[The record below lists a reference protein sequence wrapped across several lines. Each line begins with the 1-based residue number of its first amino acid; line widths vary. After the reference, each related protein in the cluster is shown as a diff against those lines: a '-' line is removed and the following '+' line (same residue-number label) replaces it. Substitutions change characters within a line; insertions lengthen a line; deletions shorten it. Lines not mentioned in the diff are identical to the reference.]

1 MYDLCDDQ
9 AVCLWSNYLNHLVMN
24 TKSIERQA
32 GFYKIINAEKQ
43 IIGGNDTGMY
53 WITDT
58 SRVLVSEDEYL
69 EHLKM
74 QH

>member
-1 MYDLCDDQ
+1 
-9 AVCLWSNYLNHLVMN
+9 MN
-24 TKSIERQA
+24 TKAIERQA
-32 GFYKIINAEKQ
+32 GYYKIIKAEKQ

-58 SRVLVSEDEYL
+58 SSLLVSADEYL
-69 EHLKM
+69 EHLMM

>member
-1 MYDLCDDQ
+1 MDVLCVEFVIESLQ
-9 AVCLWSNYLNHLVMN
+9 LM
-24 TKSIERQA
+24 KSIERQS

-43 IIGGNDTGMY
+43 IIGGDDTGRY
-53 WITDT
+53 WIADT

-69 EHLKM
+69 EHLGM

>member
-1 MYDLCDDQ
+1 
-9 AVCLWSNYLNHLVMN
+9 MN
-24 TKSIERQA
+24 TKSFERQA

-43 IIGGNDTGMY
+43 NIGGNETGMY
-53 WITDT
+53 WNTDT

-69 EHLKM
+69 EHLRI

>member
-1 MYDLCDDQ
+1 
-9 AVCLWSNYLNHLVMN
+9 MN

-43 IIGGNDTGMY
+43 IIGGNDTGNY

-69 EHLKM
+69 EHLRM

>member
-1 MYDLCDDQ
+1 
-9 AVCLWSNYLNHLVMN
+9 MN

-58 SRVLVSEDEYL
+58 SRVLVTEDEYL
-69 EHLKM
+69 EHLRM